1 MSVGYYSSVEGKL
14 RTWQEKHYVKASLTM
29 QQIVDYICFQLKG
42 KDVQILRTKQ
52 DILLQQREPMKQPKS
67 NPKYQCSFA
76 LVRVN

>member
-1 MSVGYYSSVEGKL
+1 
-14 RTWQEKHYVKASLTM
+14 M

>member
-1 MSVGYYSSVEGKL
+1 
-14 RTWQEKHYVKASLTM
+14 M

-67 NPKYQCSFA
+67 NPKMPVFLRSCQSELRIICQKKKNTVTDY
-76 LVRVN
+76 